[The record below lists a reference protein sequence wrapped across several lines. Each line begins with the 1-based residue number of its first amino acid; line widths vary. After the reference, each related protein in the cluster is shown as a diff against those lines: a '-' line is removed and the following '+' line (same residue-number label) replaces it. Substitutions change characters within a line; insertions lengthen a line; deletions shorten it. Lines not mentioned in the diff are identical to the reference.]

1 MLTTD
6 QKGALAEQAIAFE
19 ALTHGV
25 GVSRPL
31 GDERYDLIFDLRP
44 RLLRVQCK
52 WAVRR
57 GEGDVV
63 VIVCRT
69 NRRGPNGMVPRRYLE
84 DEIDAIAAYCH
95 SAESCYLLPKD
106 LSVMRAG
113 VQLRLSPP
121 RNNQMTKI
129 NWARDYELGA
139 TLTQLLGPIAQLGE
153 RRAGSAKV
161 AGSSPAGST

>member
-1 MLTTD
+1 LPVLTTD

-44 RLLRVQCK
+44 RLLRIQCK

-57 GEGDVV
+57 GDVI

-69 NRRGPNGMVPRRYLE
+69 SRRGPNGIVPRRYSE
-84 DEIDAIAAYCH
+84 EEIDVIAAYCQ
-95 SAESCYLLPKD
+95 ATGSCYLLPKD
-106 LSVMRAG
+106 LSVLRAG

-121 RNNQMTKI
+121 RNNPKTKI
-129 NWARDYELGA
+129 KWARDFELGA

>member
-19 ALTHGV
+19 ALAHGA

-44 RLLRVQCK
+44 ELLRIQCK

-57 GEGDVV
+57 GDVV

-69 NRRGPNGMVPRRYLE
+69 SRRGPNGVIPRRYGE
-84 DEIDAIAAYCH
+84 DEIDAIAAYCQ
-95 SAESCYLLPKD
+95 SMGSCYLLPKE
-106 LSVMRAG
+106 LSVLRAG

-129 NWARDYELGA
+129 NWARDFELGA
-139 TLTQLLGPIAQLGE
+139 TLAQRLGPIAQLGE